1 MGRFPFRRTF
11 EFLSSGNLVLKSN
24 VKTVLINYTHCKESL
39 GLRYAKINF
48 QYSYFRYGK
57 TGDKNVQLV
66 LQHCCKTSWK
76 AMLRVLPPTNQTC
89 VACTKQ
95 AVPTTGSPSSMS
107 LLDCEQSLIFP
118 CKVTARET
126 PLVAAACREKR
137 GRNPRGKNKRLLTL
151 LFCLGTTKLSRKF
164 N

>member
-76 AMLRVLPPTNQTC
+76 AMLRVLPPTNQAC

-95 AVPTTGSPSSMS
+95 AVPTTGSPKLYESARLRAVSYFS
-107 LLDCEQSLIFP
+107 LQSYCTRNLS
-118 CKVTARET
+118 TRGAR
-126 PLVAAACREKR
+126 PLVARNEGVTREEKIR
-137 GRNPRGKNKRLLTL
+137 D
-151 LFCLGTTKLSRKF
+151 C
-164 N
+164 

>member
-11 EFLSSGNLVLKSN
+11 EFLSSGKLVLKSN

-39 GLRYAKINF
+39 GLRYAKIDF

-66 LQHCCKTSWK
+66 LQHYRKTSWK

-89 VACTKQ
+89 VTFTKQ

-126 PLVAAACREKR
+126 
-137 GRNPRGKNKRLLTL
+137 
-151 LFCLGTTKLSRKF
+151 
-164 N
+164 

>member
-1 MGRFPFRRTF
+1 MPVGRFPFRRTF

-89 VACTKQ
+89 VAFTKQ

-107 LLDCEQSLIFP
+107 LLECEQSLIFP
-118 CKVTARET
+118 RRVTARET
-126 PLVAAACREKR
+126 QARERR
-137 GRNPRGKNKRLLTL
+137 GR
-151 LFCLGTTKLSRKF
+151 LSRETRA
-164 N
+164 

>member
-1 MGRFPFRRTF
+1 MPVGRFPFRRTF
-11 EFLSSGNLVLKSN
+11 EFLSSGKLVLKSN

-39 GLRYAKINF
+39 GLRYAKIDF

-76 AMLRVLPPTNQTC
+76 VMLRVLPPTSQTC
-89 VACTKQ
+89 CNYKQ
-95 AVPTTGSPSSMS
+95 AVATTGSPSSMS
-107 LLDCEQSLIFP
+107 LLDCEQSLIFL

-126 PLVAAACREKR
+126 
-137 GRNPRGKNKRLLTL
+137 
-151 LFCLGTTKLSRKF
+151 
-164 N
+164 